1 MHTAKAVPV
10 TSPGEG
16 AEKMKKNFVG
26 RSDECDAVRV
36 WTVQTC
42 TAIAVTEGDKEP
54 QDALLVYPADE
65 IMGREEYVMIVF
77 GWKMPEDDEG
87 FAAMCEDSGAWSRD
101 WEDLN
106 TVTIEEE

>member
-1 MHTAKAVPV
+1 
-10 TSPGEG
+10 
-16 AEKMKKNFVG
+16 MKKNFVDRTG
-26 RSDECDAVRV
+26 ECDAVRV

-42 TAIAVTEGDKEP
+42 KAIAVVAGDKEP
-54 QDALLVYPADE
+54 QDALLVYPADD

-87 FAAMCEDSGAWSRD
+87 FAAMCEDLFAWSSD

-106 TVTIEEE
+106 TVVPDEE

>member
-1 MHTAKAVPV
+1 
-10 TSPGEG
+10 
-16 AEKMKKNFVG
+16 MKKNFVDCTG
-26 RSDECDAVRV
+26 ECDAVRV

-42 TAIAVTEGDKEP
+42 KAIAVTAGDKEP

-87 FAAMCEDSGAWSRD
+87 FAAMCEDYSAWSSD

-106 TVTIEEE
+106 TVVPDEE